1 MASQRDIHLHG
12 ESLTIVKRCGAPL
25 CEILDTKFG
34 CVATIVGVQQENES
48 STPYLRRPPTVP
60 PQKRL
65 EIMMPS
71 GVKVSVVKA
80 DLTNFQADAVV
91 NAANK
96 ELKHIGGLARALSTA
111 GGPKIQK
118 ESEDYVKKY
127 GKLKT
132 GEAVVFDAGLLPC
145 KKIIHAVGPEL
156 PYYPTKNNVLQAEP
170 LLKKTIWSILDIV
183 EKHGL
188 VNVAI
193 PAISSGLFNY
203 PLPECAH
210 TIVSAVK
217 EYYMR
222 LSPIRPV
229 AQEIFLVNHDDP
241 TVQAI
246 ENACHQIFHP
256 QQHQSYSQ
264 AAAKNTRSTDPQNP
278 PPSVQI
284 GNVVLKLKKGNI
296 EEQKTDVIVNT
307 ASKNKDLSKGKIS
320 SAILDKAGF
329 QMQHEIWNDNSRGCI
344 VNTRPYRLHC
354 KEVFHTFCTEKRL
367 DPAADHILYN
377 SVLECLKRAAAQH
390 YTSISFPAI
399 GTGALGFSKD
409 ESATIMLQA
418 VFDFSL
424 NFQNKMEVYLVIFPS
439 DHETFQAFLKKMGH
453 FQQGSASSSSSLEVS
468 GGGGKFSHHSHQQ
481 QSPGH
486 SWGSQGHTRPEA
498 SWDKADSPTS
508 RAQTPKI
515 SLLGPSDESTKEAE
529 KWLTDLLS
537 MHSHTVKI
545 YNNFILHFSEED
557 HLRLSV
563 VAENELIE
571 EFFTQG
577 HACIEING
585 ETKEDTVFAAL
596 EVEAML
602 CKIQKDFIS
611 EEEGDLQMMSQTDK
625 SCKRET
631 VEKSSKVFLD
641 RSDAFSF
648 HGLRVMKVE
657 KIENNPLKLMFDMKK
672 KQLGISSSK
681 IMFQCI
687 PAQFCEMISRIG
699 FQAECAPPEDQRYG
713 EGIYFASTIKKALDL
728 WKNRREEYLY
738 FVEAEVLKG
747 KSVPG
752 KPELIMPP
760 AVDRDP
766 SIVYDS
772 VDGGPDISV
781 IFSGYQALPKYII
794 ICKKEGKGSG
804 LLV

>member
-48 STPYLRRPPTVP
+48 STPYLRRPPT
-60 PQKRL
+60 
-65 EIMMPS
+65 
-71 GVKVSVVKA
+71 VSVVKA

-256 QQHQSYSQ
+256 QQ
-264 AAAKNTRSTDPQNP
+264 STDPQNP

-367 DPAADHILYN
+367 DPAILYN

-439 DHETFQAFLKKMGH
+439 DHETFQVLSETIFWKWCLKCK
-453 FQQGSASSSSSLEVS
+453 S
-468 GGGGKFSHHSHQQ
+468 
-481 QSPGH
+481 
-486 SWGSQGHTRPEA
+486 
-498 SWDKADSPTS
+498 DSPTS

-631 VEKSSKVFLD
+631 VEKSSKV
-641 RSDAFSF
+641 
-648 HGLRVMKVE
+648 E

-699 FQAECAPPEDQRYG
+699 FQAECAPYG

-794 ICKKEGKGSG
+794 ISQRVQDIVAPEIRG
-804 LLV
+804 LTEDQNRADK